1 MSSTSRRTKKMDE
14 FLADNASEPTGEK
27 SRFFSDFKTKGIRS
41 EALLQGEREV
51 VILHNEEM
59 YRLMVTKN
67 NKLILQK

>member
-1 MSSTSRRTKKMDE
+1 MTQV
-14 FLADNASEPTGEK
+14 EPTGEK
-27 SRFFSDFKTKGIRS
+27 SLVFSDFKTKGIRS

-67 NKLILQK
+67 DKLILQK